1 MANLILLSTADG
13 YDPFNLFFLFFCKK
27 GMKQISLH
35 SKNFTLRY
43 PFLSTFLFDFVL
55 YSMEFLD
62 KCIYQQERK

>member
-1 MANLILLSTADG
+1 
-13 YDPFNLFFLFFCKK
+13 
-27 GMKQISLH
+27 MKQISLH